1 MIKNKILQ
9 KRMCQLVAQTFA
21 VSTDFLMAKVEEI
34 GIEKVIEILESSDQN
49 KPNFHNS

>member
-9 KRMCQLVAQTFA
+9 KRMCQLVALTFA
-21 VSTDFLMAKVEEI
+21 VEIDFIMAKVEEI
-34 GIEKVIEILESSDQN
+34 GIEKVIEILENSDQN